1 MVSDKEVEERMYSIG
16 DEIVHANYGVG
27 EIVGLEEKE
36 LMGETKSYYVVKT
49 KDSTYWIPVKKLD
62 NERIRPIATPET
74 IKDSVVE
81 ALEAEPQEMADNY
94 KTRRKRINDVNGEII
109 PMAQVVRDLS
119 YRQATDRLNTTERQR
134 LDKLKSR
141 LATEW
146 AASIGITVQNAR
158 KKINKILRKHYK
170 KEE

>member
-1 MVSDKEVEERMYSIG
+1 MMNEKEQEERIYSIG

-49 KDSTYWIPVKKLD
+49 KDSTYWIPAKKLD
-62 NERIRPIATPET
+62 NERIRPITSPDT
-74 IKDSVVE
+74 IQDSVVS
-81 ALEAEPQEMADNY
+81 ALEAEPQEMDDNY
-94 KTRRKRINDVNGEII
+94 KTRRKRINDVNGEIV
-109 PMAQVVRDLS
+109 PMAKVVRDLS
-119 YRQATDRLNTTERQR
+119 YRQATDRLNTTERQM

-146 AASIGITVQNAR
+146 ATSIGVTVQTAR
-158 KKINKILRKHYK
+158 KKINKILRQHK
-170 KEE
+170 KEGE